1 MSKKHKLTFFCY
13 KLHLDFWSP
22 NNRNQAHLLL
32 VISRWFFIPF
42 VFLDAAW
49 LFPSVSLSFL
59 FLFPLLGFLKCVY
72 QAKRFSSR
80 GSPLY
85 FPAEKIALK
94 KSRHK
99 DDTSTR
105 KCPIT
110 TRWAVA
116 QQLYFFF
123 HQFQDFM
130 SGWEKGGAYFY
141 IFKSDLFLPSWHYEK
156 TLKRNNNWNIII
168 YIIAYKIKLRGR
180 TWTIIG

>member
-1 MSKKHKLTFFCY
+1 MLQTPLRFLVPKQQESSSSSASNLPLV
-13 KLHLDFWSP
+13 LHPLCFLG
-22 NNRNQAHLLL
+22 RCL
-32 VISRWFFIPF
+32 VF
-42 VFLDAAW
+42 
-49 LFPSVSLSFL
+49 FPSISLSFL

-80 GSPLY
+80 SSPLY

-116 QQLYFFF
+116 RQLYFFF
-123 HQFQDFM
+123 TNFKIYVWVRKKRWCIFL
-130 SGWEKGGAYFY
+130 YF
-141 IFKSDLFLPSWHYEK
+141 
-156 TLKRNNNWNIII
+156 
-168 YIIAYKIKLRGR
+168 
-180 TWTIIG
+180 

>member
-1 MSKKHKLTFFCY
+1 MSKKHKLTFF
-13 KLHLDFWSP
+13 
-22 NNRNQAHLLL
+22 LLQTPLRFL
-32 VISRWFFIPF
+32 VPKQQESSSSSASNLPL
-42 VFLDAAW
+42 VFHPLCF
-49 LFPSVSLSFL
+49 LGRCLVFFPSISLSFL

-80 GSPLY
+80 SSPLY

-116 QQLYFFF
+116 RQLYFFF

-130 SGWEKGGAYFY
+130 SG
-141 IFKSDLFLPSWHYEK
+141 
-156 TLKRNNNWNIII
+156 
-168 YIIAYKIKLRGR
+168 
-180 TWTIIG
+180 

>member
-1 MSKKHKLTFFCY
+1 MLQTPLRFLVPKHQESSSSSASNLPLV
-13 KLHLDFWSP
+13 LHPLCFLG
-22 NNRNQAHLLL
+22 RCL
-32 VISRWFFIPF
+32 VF
-42 VFLDAAW
+42 
-49 LFPSVSLSFL
+49 FPSISLSFL

-80 GSPLY
+80 SPLY

-123 HQFQDFM
+123 TNFKILCL
-130 SGWEKGGAYFY
+130 GEKKVVHIFIIFLNLTFFY
-141 IFKSDLFLPSWHYEK
+141 LLDTMK
-156 TLKRNNNWNIII
+156 
-168 YIIAYKIKLRGR
+168 KL
-180 TWTIIG
+180 

>member
-1 MSKKHKLTFFCY
+1 MLETPLRF
-13 KLHLDFWSP
+13 
-22 NNRNQAHLLL
+22 L
-32 VISRWFFIPF
+32 VPKQQESSSSSASNLPL
-42 VFLDAAW
+42 VFHPLCF
-49 LFPSVSLSFL
+49 LGRCLVFFPSISLSFL

-116 QQLYFFF
+116 RQLYFFSPISR
-123 HQFQDFM
+123 FM
-130 SGWEKGGAYFY
+130 SGWEKKGGAYFY

>member
-49 LFPSVSLSFL
+49 FFFPSISLSFL

-80 GSPLY
+80 SPLY

-110 TRWAVA
+110 TRWAVVA

-123 HQFQDFM
+123 HQFQDFT

-156 TLKRNNNWNIII
+156 TLKRNNNWNIIM
-168 YIIAYKIKLRGR
+168 
-180 TWTIIG
+180 

>member
-1 MSKKHKLTFFCY
+1 MLETPLRFLVPKQQESSSSSASNLPLV
-13 KLHLDFWSP
+13 LHPLCFLG
-22 NNRNQAHLLL
+22 RCL
-32 VISRWFFIPF
+32 VF
-42 VFLDAAW
+42 
-49 LFPSVSLSFL
+49 FPSISLSFL

-80 GSPLY
+80 SPLY

-110 TRWAVA
+110 TRWAVVA

-123 HQFQDFM
+123 HQFQDFT

-141 IFKSDLFLPSWHYEK
+141 IFKSDLFFTFLTLWKNFKEK
-156 TLKRNNNWNIII
+156 
-168 YIIAYKIKLRGR
+168 
-180 TWTIIG
+180 

>member
-1 MSKKHKLTFFCY
+1 MSKKHKLTFF
-13 KLHLDFWSP
+13 
-22 NNRNQAHLLL
+22 LLQTPLRFL
-32 VISRWFFIPF
+32 VPKQQESSSSSASNLPL
-42 VFLDAAW
+42 VFHPLCF
-49 LFPSVSLSFL
+49 LGRCLVFFPSISLSFL

-80 GSPLY
+80 SSPLY

-116 QQLYFFF
+116 RQLYFFF
-123 HQFQDFM
+123 TNFKIYVWVRKKRWCIFL
-130 SGWEKGGAYFY
+130 YF
-141 IFKSDLFLPSWHYEK
+141 
-156 TLKRNNNWNIII
+156 
-168 YIIAYKIKLRGR
+168 
-180 TWTIIG
+180 

>member
-1 MSKKHKLTFFCY
+1 MLQTPLRFLVPKQQESSSSSASNLPLV
-13 KLHLDFWSP
+13 LHPLCFLG
-22 NNRNQAHLLL
+22 RCL
-32 VISRWFFIPF
+32 VF
-42 VFLDAAW
+42 
-49 LFPSVSLSFL
+49 FPSISLSFL

-80 GSPLY
+80 SPLY

-123 HQFQDFM
+123 TNFKILCL
-130 SGWEKGGAYFY
+130 GEKKVVH
-141 IFKSDLFLPSWHYEK
+141 IFIFLNL
-156 TLKRNNNWNIII
+156 TLWKNFKRNNNWNIIM
-168 YIIAYKIKLRGR
+168 YIIVYKIKLRGR

>member
-1 MSKKHKLTFFCY
+1 MSKKHKLTFFLLQTPLRFLVP
-13 KLHLDFWSP
+13 KQQESSSSSASNLPLVLHPLCFLG
-22 NNRNQAHLLL
+22 RCL
-32 VISRWFFIPF
+32 VF
-42 VFLDAAW
+42 
-49 LFPSVSLSFL
+49 FPSISLSFL

-116 QQLYFFF
+116 RQLYFFF
-123 HQFQDFM
+123 TNFKIYV
-130 SGWEKGGAYFY
+130 WVRKKRWC
-141 IFKSDLFLPSWHYEK
+141 IFLYS
-156 TLKRNNNWNIII
+156 
-168 YIIAYKIKLRGR
+168 
-180 TWTIIG
+180 

>member
-1 MSKKHKLTFFCY
+1 MLETPLRF
-13 KLHLDFWSP
+13 
-22 NNRNQAHLLL
+22 L
-32 VISRWFFIPF
+32 VPKQQESSSSSASNLPL
-42 VFLDAAW
+42 VFHPLCF
-49 LFPSVSLSFL
+49 LGRCLVFFPSISLSFL

-80 GSPLY
+80 SSPLY

-116 QQLYFFF
+116 RQLYFFF
-123 HQFQDFM
+123 TNFKIYVWVRKKRWCIFL
-130 SGWEKGGAYFY
+130 YF
-141 IFKSDLFLPSWHYEK
+141 
-156 TLKRNNNWNIII
+156 
-168 YIIAYKIKLRGR
+168 
-180 TWTIIG
+180 

>member
-1 MSKKHKLTFFCY
+1 MSKKHKLTFFLLQTPLRFLVP
-13 KLHLDFWSP
+13 KQQESSSSSASNLPLVLHPLCFLG
-22 NNRNQAHLLL
+22 RCL
-32 VISRWFFIPF
+32 VF
-42 VFLDAAW
+42 
-49 LFPSVSLSFL
+49 FPSISLSFL

-80 GSPLY
+80 SPLY

-116 QQLYFFF
+116 QQLYFF
-123 HQFQDFM
+123 
-130 SGWEKGGAYFY
+130 SPISRFY
-141 IFKSDLFLPSWHYEK
+141 VWVRKRWCIFLYS
-156 TLKRNNNWNIII
+156 
-168 YIIAYKIKLRGR
+168 
-180 TWTIIG
+180 

>member
-1 MSKKHKLTFFCY
+1 MLQTPLRFLVPKQQESSSSSASNLPLV
-13 KLHLDFWSP
+13 LHPLCFLG
-22 NNRNQAHLLL
+22 RCL
-32 VISRWFFIPF
+32 VF
-42 VFLDAAW
+42 
-49 LFPSVSLSFL
+49 FPSISLSFL

-80 GSPLY
+80 SPLY

-123 HQFQDFM
+123 TNFKILRL
-130 SGWEKGGAYFY
+130 GEKKVVH
-141 IFKSDLFLPSWHYEK
+141 IFIF
-156 TLKRNNNWNIII
+156 LKRNNNWNIII
-168 YIIAYKIKLRGR
+168 YIIVYKIKLRGR

>member
-49 LFPSVSLSFL
+49 FFFPSISLSFL

-80 GSPLY
+80 SSPLY

-123 HQFQDFM
+123 TNFKILCL
-130 SGWEKGGAYFY
+130 GEKKVVH
-141 IFKSDLFLPSWHYEK
+141 IFIFLNLYLLD
-156 TLKRNNNWNIII
+156 TL
-168 YIIAYKIKLRGR
+168 
-180 TWTIIG
+180 

>member
-1 MSKKHKLTFFCY
+1 MLQTPLRFLVPKQQESSSSSASNLPLV
-13 KLHLDFWSP
+13 LHPLCFLG
-22 NNRNQAHLLL
+22 RCL
-32 VISRWFFIPF
+32 VF
-42 VFLDAAW
+42 
-49 LFPSVSLSFL
+49 FPSISLSFL

-80 GSPLY
+80 SPLY

-130 SGWEKGGAYFY
+130 SRWEKGGAYFY
-141 IFKSDLFLPSWHYEK
+141 IFKSDPFFTFLTLWKNFKEK
-156 TLKRNNNWNIII
+156 
-168 YIIAYKIKLRGR
+168 
-180 TWTIIG
+180 

>member
-1 MSKKHKLTFFCY
+1 MLQTPLRFLVPKQQESSSSSASNLPLV
-13 KLHLDFWSP
+13 LHPLCFLGRCLAFSF
-22 NNRNQAHLLL
+22 
-32 VISRWFFIPF
+32 SFF
-42 VFLDAAW
+42 VF
-49 LFPSVSLSFL
+49 SLSFSLVGVFEMRIPSQKVFKSQPPL
-59 FLFPLLGFLKCVY
+59 FFT
-72 QAKRFSSR
+72 
-80 GSPLY
+80 
-85 FPAEKIALK
+85 AEKIALK

-116 QQLYFFF
+116 RQLYFFSPISR
-123 HQFQDFM
+123 FM
-130 SGWEKGGAYFY
+130 SGWEKKGGAYFY